1 MEERAFHPKKWY
13 SDALETPWLKRQ
25 VETHLVFGPISRHIS
40 FAWLV
45 FCSPIVAA
53 LYFLLSAENPVN
65 LNMDQ
70 IFEILFILIVPI
82 LLFRFSRFQQAVI
95 GWIVIK
101 FSLGLIAFLFM
112 TVASLM
118 SLMKGQSDALPN
130 FFLGFIWLPVF
141 EFIPSVTQKQ
151 KYLTLA
157 RIILTIPLVY
167 LGLQSGH
174 WHW

>member
-1 MEERAFHPKKWY
+1 MEEKAFPSKKWY
-13 SDALETPWLKRQ
+13 SDVLETPWLKRQ
-25 VETHLVFGPISRHIS
+25 VETHIVFGPISRHVS

-45 FCSPIVAA
+45 LCSPIAAA
-53 LYFLLSAENPVN
+53 LYFFLSADKPVN
-65 LNMDQ
+65 LNTYR
-70 IFEILFILIVPI
+70 IFEILFILTVPI
-82 LLFRFSRFQQAVI
+82 LLFRFTRFQQAVI

-101 FSLGLIAFLFM
+101 VSFGLIAFLFM
-112 TVASLM
+112 TVASLI

-130 FFLGFIWLPVF
+130 LLLGFIWLPVF
-141 EFIPSVTQKQ
+141 EFIPSVTPRQ

-157 RIILTIPLVY
+157 RIILTIPVVY